1 MCVLHDV
8 KECTY
13 NIILCCHAATI
24 DCFLSK
30 NGFLVAFFTVSYD
43 HTHTHQ
49 HMHLRLVIST
59 YVI

>member
-13 NIILCCHAATI
+13 NICCHAATI

-30 NGFLVAFFTVSYD
+30 NGFLAAFFTVSYD

-49 HMHLRLVIST
+49 HLRLVIST